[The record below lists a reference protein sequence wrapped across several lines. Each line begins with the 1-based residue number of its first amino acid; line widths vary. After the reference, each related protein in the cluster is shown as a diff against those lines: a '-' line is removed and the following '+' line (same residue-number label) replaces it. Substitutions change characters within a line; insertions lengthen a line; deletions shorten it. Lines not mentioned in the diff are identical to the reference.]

1 MKWKNVLCIYPYR
14 AEPYLKYW
22 KMPPNGLEIVAS
34 AIKPLVDKIDVVDM
48 RFEDDISPFLKD
60 RDMICLS
67 LNWGNPKALGG
78 ASKFELDFVY
88 ELINSLPE
96 GITVVA
102 GGRFA
107 TDYPDML
114 FNELPRIDIIIRGYG
129 EDPMIELLK
138 KGSPEGIDG
147 ISYRDGGQ
155 IVNNRD
161 RNQLVITGIY
171 PDRSLRR
178 YRYTALSMGIDSIYA
193 SQGCPFKCIY
203 CEFTEKKWISRSVES
218 IIEEI
223 KTMDRDTEIVF
234 FTDNNVF
241 HDMDRMDKL
250 CDALKREG
258 IKKEFLAQCRVESL
272 AKKPDVVKKLGEAGF
287 TVGVG
292 IESFNDD
299 VLHWLKKG
307 YRSDL
312 IFKAFENVKQTDILA
327 LGFFIIGNYKE
338 TREDMLRI
346 ADNAAKA
353 GLDFISV
360 GRLLCYPKTELH
372 GIIQKLPD
380 YHIGDRNIVYSDY
393 YAISDLNRIRK
404 EINRRF
410 YSATHLARIIFRFS
424 YHFNLPKVIRQM
436 GLEFILKGIFK
447 KQRQIDRLLYLTS
460 RYNILYPVDLL
471 LNSILR
477 IGGRIF
483 EYAISRRGV

>member
-1 MKWKNVLCIYPYR
+1 M
-14 AEPYLKYW
+14 
-22 KMPPNGLEIVAS
+22 
-34 AIKPLVDKIDVVDM
+34 
-48 RFEDDISPFLKD
+48 
-60 RDMICLS
+60 
-67 LNWGNPKALGG
+67 
-78 ASKFELDFVY
+78 
-88 ELINSLPE
+88 
-96 GITVVA
+96 
-102 GGRFA
+102 
-107 TDYPDML
+107 
-114 FNELPRIDIIIRGYG
+114 
-129 EDPMIELLK
+129 
-138 KGSPEGIDG
+138 
-147 ISYRDGGQ
+147 
-155 IVNNRD
+155 
-161 RNQLVITGIY
+161 
-171 PDRSLRR
+171 
-178 YRYTALSMGIDSIYA
+178 
-193 SQGCPFKCIY
+193 
-203 CEFTEKKWISRSVES
+203 
-218 IIEEI
+218 
-223 KTMDRDTEIVF
+223 
-234 FTDNNVF
+234 
-241 HDMDRMDKL
+241 
-250 CDALKREG
+250 
-258 IKKEFLAQCRVESL
+258 
-272 AKKPDVVKKLGEAGF
+272 
-287 TVGVG
+287 
-292 IESFNDD
+292 
-299 VLHWLKKG
+299 
-307 YRSDL
+307 
-312 IFKAFENVKQTDILA
+312 KQTDILA

-424 YHFNLPKVIRQM
+424 YHFNLPKVIRQI